1 MRPFVLFSSTF
12 FKIFITSLLL
22 FHSHFRIRNIIKWPT
37 SLPMLGNKYQ
47 LPISPISILSRST
60 RPREKREGGKNS
72 RDECPS
78 PTSRRADH
86 GTMKW
91 SSRHVLVTALLRT
104 SDITISL
111 WLMQTFVQ
119 IAGNVLSHPSPL
131 PPLSVVPTNA
141 SYAVHTCARRCNER
155 VCKCV
160 CHDYTSSSSVCN
172 CSPFVPPSGEE
183 AKSGVALER
192 DSLWILLDQ
201 RRGE

>member
-1 MRPFVLFSSTF
+1 MTNITPNAWQQISASNFTNFYSQPFNSSPGKKGGRAG
-12 FKIFITSLLL
+12 KIRETSVHHRHPVARITE
-22 FHSHFRIRNIIKWPT
+22 RWN
-37 SLPMLGNKYQ
+37 Q
-47 LPISPISILSRST
+47 
-60 RPREKREGGKNS
+60 
-72 RDECPS
+72 
-78 PTSRRADH
+78 
-86 GTMKW
+86 W